1 MKKRVGF
8 SNYQTLKYPN
18 RVKLY
23 KIETGNFMADG
34 GAIFGVIPKVMWEKR
49 YPADEENYC
58 NLAMRSLLVETA
70 DRLVL
75 IDTGMG
81 NKQSEKFYSYCKLN
95 GEDSLSGSLKNAGFS
110 PEDITDVI
118 LTHLHFDHDGG
129 HVAKD
134 NKGQLSL
141 VFPNAT
147 HWVSKAQWE
156 NYLDSNIREGAVYFP
171 EDMMPVKEAGMLKI
185 IENEGEHIPGVDFR
199 LFNGHTP
206 GMIIP
211 VVNYK
216 SKKIVFTADLIPLVA
231 NIPLA
236 WISAYD
242 LFPLTSIAEK
252 KEFLTEAVENEYILF
267 FEHDLYSECCTLKKS
282 NHKVVVEKIVKFS
295 EVL

>member
-1 MKKRVGF
+1 M
-8 SNYQTLKYPN
+8 
-18 RVKLY
+18 KLY

-95 GEDSLSGSLKNAGFS
+95 GEDSLSGSLKNAGFT
-110 PEDITDVI
+110 PEEVTDVI

-129 HVAKD
+129 HIVKD
-134 NKGQLSL
+134 NSGRLTL
-141 VFPNAT
+141 MFPNAT
-147 HWVSKAQWE
+147 HWVSKSQWD

-171 EDMMPVKEAGMLKI
+171 EDMMPVKDAGMLKI
-185 IENEGEHIPGVDFR
+185 IEGEGEHIPGIDFR

-211 VVNYK
+211 VVDFNGK
-216 SKKIVFTADLIPLVA
+216 TVVFTADLIPVAA

-236 WISAYD
+236 WVSAYD

-252 KEFLTEAVENEYILF
+252 EEFLTEAVENGYILF

-282 NHKVVVEKIVKFS
+282 NHKIVINESIKLS
-295 EVL
+295 EIL